1 MLFCEFRY
9 MPPPRTQVAARMRIL
24 DKLCFN
30 WSRSSIWIYTS
41 MPSAHDGPSRSFVCK
56 ASFCPTYGAAMLLGH
71 YSHTALLQFSS
82 KALVTESRP
91 RPAES
96 DDYKADRGISIYL
109 V

>member
-1 MLFCEFRY
+1 
-9 MPPPRTQVAARMRIL
+9 
-24 DKLCFN
+24 
-30 WSRSSIWIYTS
+30 
-41 MPSAHDGPSRSFVCK
+41 
-56 ASFCPTYGAAMLLGH
+56 MLLGH